1 MSLMLM
7 ICRAIIAGAFWIATR
22 LSNEIKISGRQYDN
36 GAARTYLGMTHKRDL
51 DPMVLIPTLVF
62 HHGWRRL
69 RGELRFALRGD
80 GFSPGYLG
88 RIVMQPRWL
97 SRLLRVLAIGP
108 VLRWLGAYSVEAL
121 LRPGEEWI
129 REALQNGGDRPARE
143 VIAPFLL
150 EALANTSGESYEQI
164 ADARLSH
171 LLSWQYHLPLQHF
184 YGAEAIIGAV
194 RRPIQ
199 QRHVTRI
206 KSELAELDEWLWGG
220 GSLYSSPEGHLTP
233 NGRFSSINAAFHR
246 LMRAAPPDTR
256 VVPIVLIYDFMT
268 TQRLR
273 IFIDFAPAIEHTPAL
288 PLDKLDA
295 ALLTAWRRYAR
306 FTCTQLASGFLR
318 QASQEGLTAFS
329 LDDLAKNIHV
339 QANRLALEGRLV
351 DARLLS
357 LRGARKRARSYLAY
371 AERRLL
377 VQKDRHGA
385 YLPTVAESPMRLR
398 PREVGYDQAPL
409 AYACNELEDM
419 LAFSFDSV
427 TVMITSP
434 GKRRI

>member
-1 MSLMLM
+1 M
-7 ICRAIIAGAFWIATR
+7 ICRAVIAGAFWAATR
-22 LSNEIKISGRQYDN
+22 LSNEIRVSGRQYDN
-36 GAARTYLGMTHKRDL
+36 GAVRTYLGMAHKRDL
-51 DPMVLIPTLVF
+51 DPMALIPTLVF

-108 VLRWLGAYSVEAL
+108 VLRWLGAYSAEAL
-121 LRPGEEWI
+121 LRPGEQWI
-129 REALQNGGDRPARE
+129 RDALQNGGDRPAGE
-143 VIAPFLL
+143 VVAPFLL
-150 EALANTSGESYEQI
+150 EALAQTSGESFEQV
-164 ADARLSH
+164 ANASLSH

-184 YGAEAIIGAV
+184 YGAETLIGDV

-206 KSELAELDEWLWGG
+206 KGELAELDEWLWSG
-220 GSLYSSPEGHLTP
+220 GSLYSSLEGHLSP
-233 NGRFSSINAAFHR
+233 DGRFSPINAAFHR

-268 TQRLR
+268 TQRPR

-288 PLDKLDA
+288 PLGELDTA
-295 ALLTAWRRYAR
+295 IHSAWRQCAR

-318 QASQEGLTAFS
+318 QASQEGLAVLS
-329 LDDLAKNIHV
+329 VDDLAKNIHV
-339 QANRLALEGRLV
+339 QANRLASQGRHV
-351 DARLLS
+351 DVRLLS
-357 LRGARKRARSYLAY
+357 LRGARKRAKGYLAY
-371 AERRLL
+371 AERHAL
-377 VQKDRHGA
+377 VQRNGHGA
-385 YLPTVAESPMRLR
+385 YIPTTAEPPMQLR

-409 AYACNELEDM
+409 TYACNELEDM
-419 LAFSFDSV
+419 LAL
-427 TVMITSP
+427 
-434 GKRRI
+434 